1 MIFIVNFQ
9 IVVAHFVKKQIFVK
23 LNNVQN
29 LQIVLV

>member
-1 MIFIVNFQ
+1 MIFIVNYQ
-9 IVVAHFVKKQIFVK
+9 IVVVNFVKKQIFVK